1 MKYYQPAVEKLKQH
15 QCVLKSSSKN
25 VMFFTCKCGKE
36 DDFTQES
43 ILRKSWIGCHQCND
57 EYKEQCL
64 IDKYKS
70 ALNALNLE
78 FVSFER
84 KTHIVV
90 YKCEH
95 GEFSTRSSQIL
106 VNGFKKCPECIKK
119 HNIVKPKLTR
129 VRKSVSEQVEYF
141 KTKLNG
147 LGFEYLGVNF
157 DERIVMY
164 KCKHATHQTSIS
176 YINTKR
182 FKGKCDKCKCEL
194 RNPKSIKNSSIFVN
208 ENITLERKEQQNITL
223 ERGEWQNI
231 PQNITGKEYRDMIRN
246 CKFYNIYRDVKVI
259 SHPNLA
265 SGYTYKEVYVIKED
279 FYNIPINPAEFK
291 DENITSLENEHYEI
305 VKGGNLY
312 RHEPKGR
319 YTKYIAIGTRYNT
332 KRIHNILYPEYK
344 EIDHIDRNGL
354 NNLRYNIRDGSNC
367 VNANNKRMQKNNTSG
382 IRGVRFE
389 DGVKPKWKCQWN
401 INGKR
406 YTKSFSSKKYGFE
419 EAKKMA
425 IEYIEKVGK

>member
-1 MKYYQPAVEKLKQH
+1 MKYYQQVVEKLKQH
-15 QCVLKSSSKN
+15 QCVLKSYSSK
-25 VMFFTCKCGKE
+25 VMIFTCKCGKE
-36 DDFTQES
+36 DKFVPEY
-43 ILRKSWIGCHQCND
+43 ILRETWIGCHQCND

-84 KTHIVV
+84 KTHTVV

-95 GEFSTRSSQIL
+95 GEFNTRSNQML
-106 VNGFKKCPECIKK
+106 ANEFKKCPECIKK

-129 VRKSVSEQVEYF
+129 VRKSYSGQEDYF

-147 LGFEYLGVNF
+147 LGYEYLGVNF

-164 KCKHATHQTSIS
+164 KCKHTTHQTTIT

-182 FKGKCDKCKCEL
+182 FKGKCAMCKHEL

-208 ENITLERKEQQNITL
+208 ENITLER
-223 ERGEWQNI
+223 GEWQNI
-231 PQNITGKEYRDMIRN
+231 FPNITGKEYRAMIRN
-246 CKFYNIYRDVKVI
+246 CKFYNIYRDVTVI

-291 DENITSLENEHYEI
+291 DENITSIENEHYEI
-305 VKGGNLY
+305 VKGQNLY
-312 RHEPKGR
+312 RHEPKNK
-319 YTKYIAIGTRYNT
+319 YTKYIAVGTRYN
-332 KRIHNILYPEYK
+332 KKHLHNVLYPEYK

-367 VNANNKRMQKNNTSG
+367 VNANNKRMPKNNTSG

-389 DGVKPKWKCQWN
+389 DGVKPRWKCQWN

-425 IEYIEKVGK
+425 IEYIEKVRK